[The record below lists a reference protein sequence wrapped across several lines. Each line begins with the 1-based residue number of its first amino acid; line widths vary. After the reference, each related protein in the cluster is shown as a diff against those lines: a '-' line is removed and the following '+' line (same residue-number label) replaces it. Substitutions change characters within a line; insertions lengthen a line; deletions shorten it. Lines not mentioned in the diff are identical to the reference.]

1 MENRIRTSNKTS
13 PFKNESN
20 KENDLSSAMNTNDY
34 DSIPVDKVQKN
45 GRYLRVGNKDTITT
59 SS

>member
-13 PFKNESN
+13 PFKNDSN
-20 KENDLSSAMNTNDY
+20 KENNLTSAMNTNDY
-34 DSIPVDKVQKN
+34 DSIPNEKGQKS
-45 GRYLRVGNKDTITT
+45 GRYMRVANKDTITT